1 MPAAR
6 LARSVALM
14 AAVVGLATVTAC
26 TSATSGKP
34 TSTSAPSTESA
45 PATAEPTDSGDT
57 SPTDSAPVTSPVTT
71 SVSPTASKPATGTG
85 CALAQLSVRLI
96 RGGAIAGQE
105 IALITFTNTD
115 SKACT
120 MFGFPGVSLRLN
132 NALLGQPAT
141 RTSKTPATVTLKP
154 GEQAEA
160 LLRDYTTCQA
170 ALSDTVRV
178 YPPDSTQFVDKPFEL
193 RGCQTQIDPV
203 SHS

>member
-1 MPAAR
+1 M
-6 LARSVALM
+6 
-14 AAVVGLATVTAC
+14 TAC

-34 TSTSAPSTESA
+34 TATSALPTASV
-45 PATAEPTDSGDT
+45 PATAEPTDSGGT
-57 SPTDSAPVTSPVTT
+57 SPTDSVPVTSPVTT
-71 SVSPTASKPATGTG
+71 SVSPTATKPPTGSG

-105 IALITFTNTD
+105 IALVTFTNTGT
-115 SKACT
+115 KACT

-132 NALLGQPAT
+132 NTLLGQPAT
-141 RTSKTPATVTLKP
+141 RSSKTPTSVTLKP

-160 LLRDYTTCQA
+160 LLRDFTTCQA